1 MKSIIMK
8 KGNIALL
15 SFLLFLSGSAWA
27 TPISPYQSLLKQAE
41 CLMYSNP
48 KKSSYYSYTA
58 YNKAKQTTDSVFITQ
73 SLMLYGQAIMLQG
86 DFDISLGVYYDA
98 LDYCPKN
105 EYRLRARIDVSMG
118 MLYRNLRDFSKA
130 FRLING
136 ATAIYKSLNDSTGIA
151 ICYNS
156 CGIIHTDLNE
166 NDMADLFFK
175 KALQINR
182 KRHDLKAVAGNIN
195 NLCMYEGN
203 TKEKISM
210 LNEAIAINKSLN
222 AVWSVSENYN
232 NLGVQFFYAKDYNAA
247 LSALKK
253 AKEYALKI
261 SAKELI
267 CDNYRYLSWVYNATG
282 KYKLAYDNLQ
292 KLYDTEGKLQA
303 EKRLRNIEQ
312 DVLEKRQIIQQKEA
326 KLKEQTNHI
335 DLLRKNVIILL
346 LVLAILV
353 VGSLWGIKWYKKKK
367 NFELINARY
376 LLEQS
381 ERVLVEFK
389 IEQQKKEL
397 ENVNYEL
404 ETTKHDLTDFAFF
417 IKSRNDL
424 LDKIRNMI
432 KDGYKL
438 DQANVIAHLK
448 KINAF
453 IGQYNNPDEEI
464 RNITREVEHNNQEF
478 IKRLMQKHPDL
489 TPSEK
494 KLATLLRI
502 KLSTKEISL
511 LTGVI
516 PKSINMSRYR
526 LRKRLNLHTDEDI
539 YTYLQSF

>member
-1 MKSIIMK
+1 M
-8 KGNIALL
+8 L
-15 SFLLFLSGSAWA
+15 SFWLFLNGSVLAIS
-27 TPISPYQSLLKQAE
+27 TSPYMPLLKQAE
-41 CLMYSNP
+41 SLMYSNP

-58 YNKAKQTTDSVFITQ
+58 YNKAKQSTDSVFITQ

-98 LDYCPKN
+98 LDYCPKSN
-105 EYRLRARIDVSMG
+105 KLLRARIDASMG

-130 FRLING
+130 FHLIDG
-136 ATAIYKSLNDSTGIA
+136 ATSIYKSLNDSTGIA
-151 ICYNS
+151 NCYNS
-156 CGIIHTDLNE
+156 RGIIHTDLNE
-166 NDMADLFFK
+166 NEMADVFFK
-175 KALQINR
+175 KALLINR
-182 KRHDLKAVAGNIN
+182 KRNDLKAIATNIN

-203 TKEKISM
+203 TNEKINM
-210 LNEAIAINKSLN
+210 LSEAISINKSLN
-222 AVWSVSENYN
+222 AIWSLSENYN
-232 NLGVQFFYAKDYNAA
+232 NLAVQYFYNKNYTASLEALRNARKFA
-247 LSALKK
+247 LQ
-253 AKEYALKI
+253 I
-261 SAKELI
+261 SAKELM
-267 CDNYRYLSWVYNATG
+267 CDNYRYLSWVYNALG
-282 KYKLAYDNLQ
+282 NYKLAFENLQ

-303 EKRLRNIEQ
+303 EKRMRNIEQ

-326 KLKEQTNHI
+326 KLKEQTNDI
-335 DLLRKNVIILL
+335 NILRKNVIILL
-346 LVLAILV
+346 LVLLMLI
-353 VGSLWGIKWYKKKK
+353 VGCLWGIKWYNKKK
-367 NFELINARY
+367 NFELIKARY

-381 ERVLVEFK
+381 ERVLVEYK

-397 ENVNYEL
+397 ENVNSEL

-432 KDGYKL
+432 KEGYKL
-438 DQANVIAHLK
+438 EQSNLVPHLK

-464 RNITREVEHNNQEF
+464 RNITKEVELKNHEF
-478 IKRLMQKHPDL
+478 IKRLMEKHPDL

-502 KLSTKEISL
+502 NLTTKEISL

-526 LRKRLNLHTDEDI
+526 LRKRLNLHSEDDI
-539 YTYLQSF
+539 YTYLQTF

>member
-1 MKSIIMK
+1 MRKIK
-8 KGNIALL
+8 IARRNSVAL
-15 SFLLFLSGSAWA
+15 FLLLITTISAF
-27 TPISPYQSLLKQAE
+27 PNSSPYEQLLKQAE
-41 CLMYSNP
+41 SLMYSNP
-48 KKSSYYSYTA
+48 KKSSYYSYAA
-58 YNKAKQTTDSVFITQ
+58 YNKSKQTTDSIFITK

-98 LDYCPKN
+98 LDYCPKQN
-105 EYRLRARIDVSMG
+105 KRLRASIDVSMG

-130 FRLING
+130 FHLIDG
-136 ATAIYKSLNDSTGIA
+136 ATSIYKSLNDSAGIA
-151 ICYNS
+151 VCYNS
-156 CGIIHTDLNE
+156 RGIIHTDLNE
-166 NDMADLFFK
+166 NEMADTFFK
-175 KALQINR
+175 KALKINR
-182 KRHDLKAVAGNIN
+182 KKKYLKAAAGNIN
-195 NLCMYEGN
+195 NMCMYEGN

-210 LNEAIAINKSLN
+210 LYEAIAINKSFN
-222 AVWSVSENYN
+222 AIWSVSENYN
-232 NLGVQFFYAKDYNAA
+232 NLGVQYFFAKKYNEA
-247 LSALKK
+247 LEALKMAREYALQIK
-253 AKEYALKI
+253 AKELM
-261 SAKELI
+261 
-267 CDNYRYLSWVYNATG
+267 CDNYRYLSWVYNALG
-282 KYKLAYDNLQ
+282 NHKLAYDNLL
-292 KLYDTEGKLQA
+292 KLYDTEGKMQT

-312 DVLEKRQIIQQKEA
+312 DILEKRQIIQQKEV
-326 KLKEQTNHI
+326 KLKEQTSHI
-335 DLLRKNVIILL
+335 AILRKNVIILL
-346 LVLAILV
+346 LILGILI
-353 VGSLWGIKWYKKKK
+353 VGSLLGIKWYKKKK
-367 NFELINARY
+367 NFELIKARY

-397 ENVNYEL
+397 ESINSEL

-432 KDGYKL
+432 KEGYKL

-464 RNITREVEHNNQEF
+464 RNITKEVELKNREF
-478 IKRLMQKHPDL
+478 IMRLMDKHPDL

-502 KLSTKEISL
+502 NLTTKEISL

-526 LRKRLNLHTDEDI
+526 LRKRLNLNTDDDI